1 MTHMNALQ
9 ALIVELAVDGI
20 PATRLKQAVS
30 QAFPQL
36 DEGGYLSALLGLQEL
51 GHLVGEELGGAW
63 SFKTF
68 DDTRPDYQPLEYSP
82 EFAEKIIAASC
93 GEFVEIDADAFLA
106 QLYAMIA
113 KAQGADPEPSI

>member
-1 MTHMNALQ
+1 MNPLQ

-20 PATRLKQAVS
+20 PATRLKQAAS
-30 QAFPQL
+30 QAFPHL
-36 DEGGYLSALLGLQEL
+36 DEGQYLSALLGLQEL
-51 GHLVGEELGGAW
+51 GHLVGEALGGAW

-93 GEFVEIDADAFLA
+93 GEFVEIDVDTFLA
-106 QLYAMIA
+106 QLDAMIA
-113 KAQGADPEPSI
+113 KAQGPDPEPSI